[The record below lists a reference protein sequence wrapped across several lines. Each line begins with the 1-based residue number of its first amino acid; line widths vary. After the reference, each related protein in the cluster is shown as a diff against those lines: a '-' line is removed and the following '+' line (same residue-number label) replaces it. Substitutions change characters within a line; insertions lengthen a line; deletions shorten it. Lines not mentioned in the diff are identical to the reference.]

1 MILCRKTRGSFNDGA
16 SVHEKTT
23 AQDKLRRKGANARQG
38 TTLALFRLADNKGA
52 KLFIEKPSQ
61 RLTAAHS
68 GTKAFEFSSPQL
80 FPFAVGLQA
89 HTKFTLRCYTP
100 QSVLPK
106 QNGTK
111 RRCRVTA
118 QAQKAQTFALWEV
131 YAPQHFSKQKS
142 VFGRFFCRENFDC
155 VTKNTIRIEFL
166 LA

>member
-1 MILCRKTRGSFNDGA
+1 MPKTAEVLTTVQAYMRKQRRKTNCGVRAQTHGKAQHLRCFGLP
-16 SVHEKTT
+16 TT
-23 AQDKLRRKGANARQG
+23 RAQ
-38 TTLALFRLADNKGA
+38 

-68 GTKAFEFSSPQL
+68 GNKAFEFSSPQL
-80 FPFAVGLQA
+80 FPFAVGMQA

-111 RRCRVTA
+111 RRCRVTV
-118 QAQKAQTFALWEV
+118 QAQNAQTFALWEV
-131 YAPQHFSKQKS
+131 YAPQRFSKQKS
-142 VFGRFFCRENFDC
+142 VVGRFFCRENFDC